1 VRIVTSTNLCIA
13 GETGMSWALVGPV
26 GAPGPQG
33 PAGVAG
39 AQGPAGAAGTP
50 GATGATG
57 STGATGPAGAIGPF
71 AGGAYS
77 ASVDYP
83 AGSVVEYSSTV
94 YLAIQVNGPS
104 STVITPGAN
113 AAYWVATDASG
124 TTPASYIAVKTG
136 NSFFVPLDSAIFA
149 PPAFPSVA
157 TNSGFI
163 FNLNGTVTV
172 AAAGTYTYDY
182 DVLVDEAGSL
192 GLLVNGTFVP
202 STSFGRQTG
211 TTQIVGHGIITLN
224 AGDVVTLVNSPF
236 GISVLALNAPSPLT
250 NTASFTLVA
259 LAAGTPGATGST
271 GATGPAGPAGATG
284 STGATGATGPTG
296 SAGATGI
303 VQGISVASVS
313 NTASAGGGTLS
324 VGGTAANPTFSINF
338 PASSGGVT
346 SVSASGT
353 QTGGAASVSVSS
365 STTTPSISINFP
377 PDYIYGDGSDG
388 TVTGVCDITSSMNWV
403 TSPPSQGIQCTTF
416 TVASGVTLTVPSGT
430 VIRSTGEVN
439 INGAIVVQA
448 GAAQGLYS
456 VSAFDSYPNA
466 TPALSLFTWRKTLH
480 PGAFGGGNGGGAN
493 GSNGLG
499 GGSIVILSQGA
510 LTIPSGGS
518 ITANGTVGVFVNG
531 LEAGA
536 GGGGAGGIII
546 LASKTSVTNSGEL
559 DAVGAAGA
567 ASGLN
572 SQGIPYDSGGGG
584 GGGVIH
590 LLAPSGEITSGPWF
604 TGGGIQGGGGDQGA
618 GDGFSGGAC
627 GGSGGGDGKAGSY
640 GLRFTTIVADPAT
653 LFVP

>member
-1 VRIVTSTNLCIA
+1 MSSRKYSGVLAASLLVGTAAMAAPVSMNISACVNSSTGAVRIVATTFLCVA
-13 GETGMSWALVGPV
+13 GEVGMSWALVGPV
-26 GAPGPQG
+26 GVTGPQG
-33 PAGVAG
+33 PAGPTGATGPAG
-39 AQGPAGAAGTP
+39 ASGAAETYGSAGPQGPAGAAGTP
-50 GATGATG
+50 GATGAPG
-57 STGATGPAGAIGPF
+57 STGPTGPAGAIGPF

-271 GATGPAGPAGATG
+271 GATAQPDLPA
-284 STGATGATGPTG
+284 
-296 SAGATGI
+296 
-303 VQGISVASVS
+303 
-313 NTASAGGGTLS
+313 
-324 VGGTAANPTFSINF
+324 
-338 PASSGGVT
+338 
-346 SVSASGT
+346 
-353 QTGGAASVSVSS
+353 
-365 STTTPSISINFP
+365 
-377 PDYIYGDGSDG
+377 
-388 TVTGVCDITSSMNWV
+388 
-403 TSPPSQGIQCTTF
+403 
-416 TVASGVTLTVPSGT
+416 
-430 VIRSTGEVN
+430 
-439 INGAIVVQA
+439 
-448 GAAQGLYS
+448 
-456 VSAFDSYPNA
+456 
-466 TPALSLFTWRKTLH
+466 
-480 PGAFGGGNGGGAN
+480 
-493 GSNGLG
+493 
-499 GGSIVILSQGA
+499 
-510 LTIPSGGS
+510 
-518 ITANGTVGVFVNG
+518 
-531 LEAGA
+531 
-536 GGGGAGGIII
+536 
-546 LASKTSVTNSGEL
+546 
-559 DAVGAAGA
+559 
-567 ASGLN
+567 
-572 SQGIPYDSGGGG
+572 
-584 GGGVIH
+584 
-590 LLAPSGEITSGPWF
+590 
-604 TGGGIQGGGGDQGA
+604 
-618 GDGFSGGAC
+618 
-627 GGSGGGDGKAGSY
+627 
-640 GLRFTTIVADPAT
+640 
-653 LFVP
+653 

>member
-1 VRIVTSTNLCIA
+1 
-13 GETGMSWALVGPV
+13 M
-26 GAPGPQG
+26 
-33 PAGVAG
+33 
-39 AQGPAGAAGTP
+39 
-50 GATGATG
+50 
-57 STGATGPAGAIGPF
+57 
-71 AGGAYS
+71 
-77 ASVDYP
+77 
-83 AGSVVEYSSTV
+83 
-94 YLAIQVNGPS
+94 
-104 STVITPGAN
+104 
-113 AAYWVATDASG
+113 
-124 TTPASYIAVKTG
+124 
-136 NSFFVPLDSAIFA
+136 
-149 PPAFPSVA
+149 
-157 TNSGFI
+157 
-163 FNLNGTVTV
+163 
-172 AAAGTYTYDY
+172 
-182 DVLVDEAGSL
+182 
-192 GLLVNGTFVP
+192 
-202 STSFGRQTG
+202 
-211 TTQIVGHGIITLN
+211 
-224 AGDVVTLVNSPF
+224 
-236 GISVLALNAPSPLT
+236 
-250 NTASFTLVA
+250 
-259 LAAGTPGATGST
+259 
-271 GATGPAGPAGATG
+271 
-284 STGATGATGPTG
+284 
-296 SAGATGI
+296 
-303 VQGISVASVS
+303 ASVS